1 MALLVYLHTMAQSA
15 MELLALIGPPAVIFG
30 AGTFIVIGAIVRS
43 GGERYQHKEYEPH
56 QAGHNGNGHGPK
68 SEVGQAPHKA
78 PPAPVR
84 RKN

>member
-1 MALLVYLHTMAQSA
+1 MVLLVYLHTMAQSA

-30 AGTFIVIGAIVRS
+30 AGTFIVILPIVRS

-56 QAGHNGNGHGPK
+56 QVGHNGNGHGPK
-68 SEVGQAPHKA
+68 SEPGQAVKKT

-84 RKN
+84 HEN